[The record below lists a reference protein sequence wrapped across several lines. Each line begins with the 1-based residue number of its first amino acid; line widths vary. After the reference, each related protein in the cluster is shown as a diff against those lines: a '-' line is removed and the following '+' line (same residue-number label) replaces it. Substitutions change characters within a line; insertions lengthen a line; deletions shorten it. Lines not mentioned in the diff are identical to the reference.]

1 MALRTLLARRAL
13 ASALLLLLQCARVL
27 DASLCDAVPGLNC
40 WGADLRN
47 AGVVSSAAACCALCA
62 AEPLCNAWT
71 WDAAEGSP
79 PQSCWIKTSCAGARN
94 DSQAVSGVA
103 PPPPPGPPA
112 PPPPDYH
119 NGVSLGGWLLTE
131 PSWMYDK
138 FSAPAEADLVA
149 QLIRQGGE
157 DFAIET
163 MRNHW
168 LGYVPDAALDALA
181 AFGTTHVRIPIGY
194 WIVDAPVTGGSMY
207 DYGLNHEGFVVG
219 GINVLEA
226 ALAKLKARGIKA
238 LVDLHALPGGS
249 SQCQSYAGWQV
260 EQPLFWQSSP
270 PASNATPIS
279 GCGGA
284 GPYRTSRGNAR
295 TWMAVGEEALLKL
308 AAWVV
313 ALEGNVSTSGTV
325 VGLEVV
331 NEPGLGFSGVQ
342 ADIERLLVDVVPTL
356 QALLAAGS
364 VTTNVTINFIGPNDV
379 EAGAWVAAQVKA
391 GVFDASRL
399 LVDFHS
405 YFNWDG
411 DESWQQIASKICG
424 ATNATSPWAQYTA
437 AGLPTV
443 IGEWSCS
450 TNLGAKAFTD
460 LTDPAVVAHLRV
472 LYANQMSLYS
482 SRGGSS
488 PGAVG
493 QHHWALRMGSGWD
506 PRPTAD
512 APGGAQA
519 PGSAWDT
526 SLSGFGPAVWNL
538 GELIR
543 VGVAQPLAR
552 LNVTGVCKCD
562 GCSATGEP
570 PGA

>member
-1 MALRTLLARRAL
+1 
-13 ASALLLLLQCARVL
+13 
-27 DASLCDAVPGLNC
+27 
-40 WGADLRN
+40 
-47 AGVVSSAAACCALCA
+47 
-62 AEPLCNAWT
+62 
-71 WDAAEGSP
+71 
-79 PQSCWIKTSCAGARN
+79 
-94 DSQAVSGVA
+94 
-103 PPPPPGPPA
+103 
-112 PPPPDYH
+112 
-119 NGVSLGGWLLTE
+119 
-131 PSWMYDK
+131 MYDQ
-138 FSAPAEADLVA
+138 FSAPAEGDFVRALRA
-149 QLIRQGGE
+149 AGGD
-157 DFAIET
+157 DFAIAT
-163 MRNHW
+163 MKNHW
-168 LGYVPDAALDALA
+168 QGYISDAALDALA
-181 AFGTTHVRIPIGY
+181 TLGVSHARIPVGY
-194 WIVDAPVTGGSMY
+194 WIIEAPVALAAGADGLRRTPTMY
-207 DYGLNHEGFVVG
+207 DYGFNHEGFVTG
-219 GINVLEA
+219 GINALEA
-226 ALAKLKARGIKA
+226 LLAKLKARGIKA

-364 VTTNVTINFIGPNDV
+364 VTTNVTINFICPNDV
-379 EAGAWVAAQVKA
+379 EAGAWVAPPVKA

-472 LYANQMSLYS
+472 LTVAGAPPPPLSASL
-482 SRGGSS
+482 RT
-488 PGAVG
+488 
-493 QHHWALRMGSGWD
+493 ALL
-506 PRPTAD
+506 
-512 APGGAQA
+512 
-519 PGSAWDT
+519 AWST
-526 SLSGFGPAVWNL
+526 
-538 GELIR
+538 
-543 VGVAQPLAR
+543 
-552 LNVTGVCKCD
+552 K
-562 GCSATGEP
+562 
-570 PGA
+570 